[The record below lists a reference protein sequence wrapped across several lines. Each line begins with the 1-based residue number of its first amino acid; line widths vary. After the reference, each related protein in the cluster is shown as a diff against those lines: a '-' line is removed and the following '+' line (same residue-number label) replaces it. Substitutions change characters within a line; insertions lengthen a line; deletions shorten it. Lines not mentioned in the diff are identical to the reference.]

1 MQYATNKSF
10 KKGKKITIKS
20 IKYQIIRRFI
30 QSGQPQGIR
39 KQSRIII
46 DCFEILMFNSKGE
59 G

>member
-1 MQYATNKSF
+1 MLEYER
-10 KKGKKITIKS
+10 